1 MKTFVPKETEIE
13 RKWLL
18 VDAND
23 LILGR
28 LASEVA
34 MLLMGKRKPSYT
46 PFMDTGDFVVVV
58 NADKIAWTGRKSLQK
73 IYYRHT
79 GYFGGIKQA
88 TLSEMMDRK
97 PENVIRLAV
106 QRMLPKGRLGRA
118 MYKKL
123 KVYAGNEHPH
133 QAQQPQLVTLSNI
146 IK

>member
-73 IYYRHT
+73 IYYHHT
-79 GYFGGIKQA
+79 GHFGGIKQA
-88 TLSEMMDRK
+88 TLSEMMNRK
-97 PENVIRLAV
+97 PEQVIRLAI

-123 KVYAGNEHPH
+123 KVYTGNEHPH
-133 QAQQPQLVTLSNI
+133 QAQQPQLVTLDNI
-146 IK
+146 K

>member
-18 VDAND
+18 VDASD

>member
-18 VDAND
+18 VDASD

-73 IYYRHT
+73 IYYHHT
-79 GYFGGIKQA
+79 GHFGGIKQA
-88 TLSEMMDRK
+88 TLSEMMNRK
-97 PENVIRLAV
+97 PEQVIRLAI

-133 QAQQPQLVTLSNI
+133 QAQQPQLVTLDNI
-146 IK
+146 K

>member
-73 IYYRHT
+73 IYYHHT
-79 GYFGGIKQA
+79 GHFGGIKQA
-88 TLSEMMDRK
+88 TLSEMMNRK
-97 PENVIRLAV
+97 PEQVIRLAI

-133 QAQQPQLVTLSNI
+133 QAQQPQLVTLDNI
-146 IK
+146 K